1 VWLLLL
7 CLAAAGQN
15 LTPVAS
21 PPKQPPTGENTAP
34 GASTP
39 VAPPGSPAAAGQNP
53 APGTLPANPVP
64 NVPAPP
70 PQQAPPPPG
79 THVLTLAEAE
89 QLALKN
95 NPQISVA
102 RLNAFASQQVARE
115 ARSALWPTTSG
126 YLTAVEPH
134 EGSRISAGAL
144 NNPIIFERAA
154 GGTLFSQLITDF
166 GRTTNLASSAL
177 LRARAEDQNAIA
189 TKEQVLLTVD
199 QAFYGALQARAV
211 LQVAQQTVSARQTV
225 SDQIEAL
232 FKSNLKSELDASFAR
247 VNLAQAQLLLLDAQN
262 NISTAMA
269 NLSAVLGYP
278 TLQSFALADPSEP
291 MAAPPGEVEPLITE
305 AFAKRPEILSLE
317 LQYQSAQKFRT
328 AERDLMLPNVRAM
341 GAVGG
346 APVRDDR
353 LSQWFGA
360 VGVNVEIPI
369 FNGFLYSARAQ
380 EAELRAQAAHN
391 SLLDLRNRISR
402 DVRTSWL
409 NATSAYQRL
418 NVNRQLLDQ
427 ANLALN
433 LAQTR
438 YNLGLASIVELSQAE
453 LQQTQALIGNTQ
465 AGYDYRL
472 AIAALRFQTT
482 GL

>member
-1 VWLLLL
+1 M
-7 CLAAAGQN
+7 
-15 LTPVAS
+15 
-21 PPKQPPTGENTAP
+21 AP
-34 GASTP
+34 IPSAT
-39 VAPPGSPAAAGQNP
+39 
-53 APGTLPANPVP
+53 
-64 NVPAPP
+64 P
-70 PQQAPPPPG
+70 PQQVPIPPG
-79 THVLTLAEAE
+79 AHLLTLSEAE

-102 RLNAFASQQVARE
+102 RLNAFASKQVARE
-115 ARSALWPTTSG
+115 VRSALWPTSTG

-134 EGSRISAGAL
+134 DGSRISAGGL
-144 NNPIIFERAA
+144 NNPVIFERAA
-154 GGTLFSQLITDF
+154 GGALFSQLITDF
-166 GRTTNLASSAL
+166 GRTTNLSSSAS
-177 LRARAEDQNAIA
+177 LRARAEDQNALA

-199 QAFYGALQARAV
+199 QAFYSALQAQAV
-211 LQVAQQTVSARQTV
+211 LQVAQQTVTSRGTV
-225 SDQIEAL
+225 RDQIEAL

-262 NISTAMA
+262 NTSASLA

-278 TLQSFALADPSEP
+278 ALQNFVLADPTEP
-291 MAAPPGEVEPLITE
+291 MTAPPGEVEPLIAE
-305 AFAKRPEILSLE
+305 AFSQRPEIQALE

-328 AERDLMLPNVRAM
+328 AERDLVLPNVRAL

-353 LSQWFGA
+353 LSQWYGA
-360 VGVNVEIPI
+360 VGVNVEVPI

-380 EAELRAQAAHN
+380 EANLRAQAVHN
-391 SLLDLRNRISR
+391 QLLDLRNRVSR

-409 NATSAYQRL
+409 NATSAYQRM
-418 NVNRQLLDQ
+418 NVSRQLLDQ
-427 ANLALN
+427 ANLALS

-438 YNLGLASIVELSQAE
+438 YHLGLASIVELSQAE
-453 LQQTQALIGNTQ
+453 LQQTQSLIENTQ

-472 AIAALRFQTT
+472 AVATLKFQTT

>member
-1 VWLLLL
+1 VSKRFGLL
-7 CLAAAGQN
+7 CLCVLYLNVAVVAGQN
-15 LTPVAS
+15 
-21 PPKQPPTGENTAP
+21 QAP
-34 GASTP
+34 S
-39 VAPPGSPAAAGQNP
+39 
-53 APGTLPANPVP
+53 TLPNNPSP
-64 NVPAPP
+64 NVPTAPP
-70 PQQAPPPPG
+70 TQPPPPAG
-79 THVLTLAEAE
+79 AHVLTLAEAE
-89 QLALKN
+89 QLAIKN

-115 ARSALWPTTSG
+115 VRSALWPSSTG

-134 EGSRISAGAL
+134 EGSRISAGGL
-144 NNPIIFERAA
+144 NNPVIFERAA

-166 GRTTNLASSAL
+166 GRTMNLASGAS

-189 TKEQVLLTVD
+189 TKEQVLLAVD
-199 QAFYGALQARAV
+199 QAFYGALQAQAV
-211 LQVAQQTVSARQTV
+211 LQVAQQTVAARQTV
-225 SDQIEAL
+225 ADQIEAL

-278 TLQSFALADPSEP
+278 TLQNFALAEPSEP
-291 MAAPPGEVEPLITE
+291 TTAPPADVEPLISE
-305 AFAKRPEILSLE
+305 AFSTRPEIRSLQ
-317 LQYQSAQKFRT
+317 LQYQAAQKFRT
-328 AERDLMLPNVRAM
+328 AERDLMLPSVRAL

-360 VGVNVEIPI
+360 AGVNVEIPI

-380 EAELRAQAAHN
+380 EAELRAQAVHN
-391 SLLDLRNRISR
+391 SLLDIQNRVSR

-409 NATSAYQRL
+409 NATSAYQRM
-418 NVNRQLLDQ
+418 NVSQQLLAQ
-427 ANLALN
+427 ANLALD

-438 YNLGLASIVELSQAE
+438 YKLGLASIVELSQAE
-453 LQQTQALIGNTQ
+453 LQQTQALISNTQ

-472 AIAALRFQTT
+472 AFAALRFQTT